1 MKIRIEPQ
9 YFLYKYLWFI
19 ILLPKQF
26 MQLILFF
33 LIALTLLPTY
43 IKEKQ
48 VFKIDTPS
56 FCMVLWTIIYSIS
69 IIFNSLI
76 DGLAVQVIFSDL
88 SKAFN
93 WLIAVFFYN
102 YYLKMPINIDRIK
115 RYMYYNFTI
124 LVVFVGLF
132 YIQRGSNVILSGRS
146 LLDWDGFTLATSYG
160 VRYTGFLEYATLNG
174 QLILFLLPLI
184 RLFRFRFFTQTIIFA
199 FLLEVLV
206 LSKSRIAIVAM
217 LIYIAFA
224 VVNEINSNNKWLIGI
239 FCPIIPFML
248 FYNFEKIK
256 QIFFQMFSSRSGS
269 NATRFR
275 VYEESLKAIN
285 GMEMLLGAGVRIPST
300 VDILLGSHSM
310 YISFIYRTGVL
321 GSIIITVM
329 FYYLF
334 SKFLKCDSSERL
346 RSIGYILALSVFWLF
361 EELDPHYWC
370 LILFFSTISIFINNR
385 KEEIVG

>member
-1 MKIRIEPQ
+1 
-9 YFLYKYLWFI
+9 
-19 ILLPKQF
+19 
-26 MQLILFF
+26 
-33 LIALTLLPTY
+33 
-43 IKEKQ
+43 
-48 VFKIDTPS
+48 
-56 FCMVLWTIIYSIS
+56 
-69 IIFNSLI
+69 
-76 DGLAVQVIFSDL
+76 
-88 SKAFN
+88 
-93 WLIAVFFYN
+93 
-102 YYLKMPINIDRIK
+102 
-115 RYMYYNFTI
+115 
-124 LVVFVGLF
+124 
-132 YIQRGSNVILSGRS
+132 
-146 LLDWDGFTLATSYG
+146 
-160 VRYTGFLEYATLNG
+160 
-174 QLILFLLPLI
+174 
-184 RLFRFRFFTQTIIFA
+184 QTIIFA

-321 GSIIITVM
+321 
-329 FYYLF
+329 
-334 SKFLKCDSSERL
+334 
-346 RSIGYILALSVFWLF
+346 
-361 EELDPHYWC
+361 
-370 LILFFSTISIFINNR
+370 
-385 KEEIVG
+385 